1 MKKHAIKLLMLLGLI
16 LAGVENLASADEL
29 NWSAKQIY
37 DSSVAD
43 QVIFNTEGNLLE
55 LAKGVQYEDDGPAA
69 GFSYQPNAETVA
81 GDVWIKKQLVVDRPE
96 ATAATLIVA
105 RSTNIHLKVNG
116 QDASVSPI
124 GKIGNYWQAYRI
136 NPDSLKKGLNEF
148 VLSAS
153 PDVPSGGRNRMTVWI
168 ARDDEYSKGA
178 VEDRK
183 PPGRSFKSTDA
194 GKSWTEKLGN
204 ENDIQGE
211 YLVRLLLEQYMPEGT
226 VTLPV
231 IDAGNLQQQDI
242 GPPVSNVGPI
252 EVSLKTKGED
262 TEGVSLQ
269 LRSGSTY
276 AVQQDTWSEWE
287 TFSDN
292 AAKLAKP
299 KGRFVQ
305 IRINLESDSALQ
317 SPSVQS
323 LTISANPQRP
333 TDWTQDWKITKSDN
347 PAVVRSPVPFKYE
360 PFDEPLLEK
369 YREQENLDELTKDAK
384 TQFEAACE
392 IAKWSAH
399 RLKDLG
405 HLKDTY
411 PGWNALE
418 ILSKHE
424 DGRPIGGFCQQYSLL
439 FLQACLSQGLTVRAV
454 SVGPGNHLDKLRS
467 GHETVELWS
476 DDYRKWV
483 YLDGNTGWYIKDVET
498 GVPLSIWEIRQRQL
512 AAIYGKDY
520 PPVEFVK
527 LTETRYNWQDL
538 SGGMGFVMMRL
549 LPRNNFLSQKYPLP
563 LNQGMRGWFWP
574 EHWVSADPPESIGTL
589 YHHRL
594 FRQADAEWT
603 LNHAHITLEATST
616 PGEVKIHLDSQT
628 PGWETYLTR
637 WNDGSEEE
645 SGSVLVK
652 KLGPGPNR
660 LEVVPRNIRGQ
671 LGSKTF
677 VELSK

>member
-1 MKKHAIKLLMLLGLI
+1 M
-16 LAGVENLASADEL
+16 
-29 NWSAKQIY
+29 
-37 DSSVAD
+37 
-43 QVIFNTEGNLLE
+43 
-55 LAKGVQYEDDGPAA
+55 
-69 GFSYQPNAETVA
+69 
-81 GDVWIKKQLVVDRPE
+81 
-96 ATAATLIVA
+96 
-105 RSTNIHLKVNG
+105 
-116 QDASVSPI
+116 
-124 GKIGNYWQAYRI
+124 
-136 NPDSLKKGLNEF
+136 
-148 VLSAS
+148 
-153 PDVPSGGRNRMTVWI
+153 
-168 ARDDEYSKGA
+168 
-178 VEDRK
+178 
-183 PPGRSFKSTDA
+183 
-194 GKSWTEKLGN
+194 
-204 ENDIQGE
+204 
-211 YLVRLLLEQYMPEGT
+211 
-226 VTLPV
+226 
-231 IDAGNLQQQDI
+231 
-242 GPPVSNVGPI
+242 
-252 EVSLKTKGED
+252 
-262 TEGVSLQ
+262 
-269 LRSGSTY
+269 
-276 AVQQDTWSEWE
+276 
-287 TFSDN
+287 
-292 AAKLAKP
+292 
-299 KGRFVQ
+299 
-305 IRINLESDSALQ
+305 
-317 SPSVQS
+317 
-323 LTISANPQRP
+323 
-333 TDWTQDWKITKSDN
+333 
-347 PAVVRSPVPFKYE
+347 
-360 PFDEPLLEK
+360 
-369 YREQENLDELTKDAK
+369 
-384 TQFEAACE
+384 
-392 IAKWSAH
+392 
-399 RLKDLG
+399 
-405 HLKDTY
+405 
-411 PGWNALE
+411 
-418 ILSKHE
+418 
-424 DGRPIGGFCQQYSLL
+424 
-439 FLQACLSQGLTVRAV
+439 RAV

-498 GVPLSIWEIRQRQL
+498 GVPLSIWDIRQRQL